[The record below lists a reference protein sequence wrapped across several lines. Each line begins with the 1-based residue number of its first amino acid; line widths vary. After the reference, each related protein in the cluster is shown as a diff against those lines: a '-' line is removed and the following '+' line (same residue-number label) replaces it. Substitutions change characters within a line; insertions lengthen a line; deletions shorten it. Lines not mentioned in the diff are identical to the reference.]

1 MPIWIRLRLLASN
14 HTLWI
19 TTIIGITIASIL
31 WVLWMLNQSSVTL
44 RLLGSP
50 TDQHQFN
57 AHATPAFVTHA
68 AALVA
73 QTDADM
79 QRSPTDPSSAS
90 NPVAQWTL
98 DPALAQQIHT
108 QLACAAPTWRHNPEL
123 SAIATTLVGVP
134 METFLPII
142 HQYQLQAISTI
153 PLSQEFMNPA
163 TSVAFDAT
171 TCTLGDIT
179 PDRLLD
185 PYHDLSITEY
195 GLVVA
200 RGSDVYPPDVYL
212 VVR

>member
-1 MPIWIRLRLLASN
+1 MPLWIRLRLLASN

-19 TTIIGITIASIL
+19 TTMMGMTIASIL
-31 WVLWMLNQSSVTL
+31 WFLWMFNQSPAAL

-50 TDQHQFN
+50 TDQQEFS
-57 AHATPAFVTHA
+57 AHATPAFVAHA

-79 QRSPTDPSSAS
+79 QGSPTDPSSVS

-98 DPALAQQIHT
+98 DPALAQHIHT
-108 QLACAAPTWRHNPEL
+108 QLACAAPAWRHNPEL

-134 METFLPII
+134 MDAFLPII
-142 HQYQLQAISTI
+142 HQYRLQAISTI
-153 PLSQEFMNPA
+153 PLSREFMNPA
-163 TSVAFDAT
+163 TPIAFDAT